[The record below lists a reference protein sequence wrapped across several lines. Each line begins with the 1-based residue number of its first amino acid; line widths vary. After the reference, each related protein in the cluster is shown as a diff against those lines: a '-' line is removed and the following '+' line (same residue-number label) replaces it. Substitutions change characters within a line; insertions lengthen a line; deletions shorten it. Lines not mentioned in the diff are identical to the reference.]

1 MNSGFSTLQ
10 LTFAALALGLSAAHV
25 SAQQSATQPDAS
37 QPAAPA
43 PTAFPSSPVQPS
55 EPALTVRNQK
65 ALENFEPPADE
76 EYTLG
81 AGDELTLSFAGRPE
95 LDGKTAVGPDGV
107 ITLRYAGSVH
117 VADLTRGQAEKAITE
132 SLAKFYNDLSVTV
145 SIDKY
150 SSNRVRV
157 IGYVQHPGEI
167 TFEETPTLLN
177 AIGRAGLITPTV
189 SAGAASS
196 AGSSVSN
203 TGPSV
208 PETCTI
214 YRGDKVAVQ
223 VNLRELL
230 MSGNTLADMR
240 LRRNDIVFVPEPRHL
255 FVSVM
260 GQVGKPGSIP
270 LTPESTLT
278 SVLAEAGC
286 CSDNGGYNPR
296 IHLLQRSTGKD
307 IVVEYKKLLTLAGQ
321 EEYTLHPGDVIYVPT
336 SGFNKVTGIMQKV
349 SPVATI
355 ISIAALVGAG

>member
-1 MNSGFSTLQ
+1 LR
-10 LTFAALALGLSAAHV
+10 LTCTALALSVSALSLA
-25 SAQQSATQPDAS
+25 AQQSATQPE
-37 QPAAPA
+37 
-43 PTAFPSSPVQPS
+43 TALPPVVQPPS
-55 EPALTVRNQK
+55 TVASNAGQPNEPTLTMRSQK
-65 ALENFEPPADE
+65 ALENFEPAADE

-81 AGDELTLSFAGRPE
+81 AGDELTLNFAGRPE
-95 LDGKTAVGPDGV
+95 LDGKTTVGPDGV
-107 ITLRYAGSVH
+107 ITLKYAGSVH
-117 VADLTRGQAEKAITE
+117 VAELTREQAEKAITQT
-132 SLAKFYNDLSVTV
+132 LAKFYNDLSVTV

-157 IGYVQHPGEI
+157 VGYVQHPGEI

-189 SAGAASS
+189 AASGAA
-196 AGSSVSN
+196 GTPSVASN

-214 YRGDKVAVQ
+214 YRGSTTAVQ

-230 MSGNTLADMR
+230 MSGNALADMR

-260 GQVGKPGSIP
+260 GQVSKPGSIA

-278 SVLAEAGC
+278 SVLADAGC
-286 CSDNGGYNPR
+286 CSDTGGYNPK

-307 IVVEYKKLLTLAGQ
+307 LVVEYKKLLTLPGQ
-321 EEYTLHPGDVIYVPT
+321 EEYTLHPGDVIYVPV
-336 SGFNKVTGIMQKV
+336 SGFNKVTGVLQKI
-349 SPVATI
+349 SPAATM